1 MKKPF
6 DIVVSGAGA
15 IGLAMT
21 ALFARMAERHP
32 VRVTLVDVKAP
43 GPVAAGDDIGLRVS
57 ALSAGSLELLARLGV
72 AEALRHR
79 AGRFAAMRVWDAGHA
94 PDGPGTLEFSAAD
107 MALPELG
114 CIVEDAVLRHA
125 LFARLADSDVTLA
138 FGAAVESV
146 VAGDDGM
153 RLGLAGGAELKAD
166 LVIGADGGRSA
177 VREAL
182 GIETDGWRYPQAA
195 LVTHARPERSHGD
208 TAWQRFLDSGPI
220 ALLPLADGR
229 VSIVW
234 STSAVEAA
242 ELAQLPDAEL
252 SARLTAASD
261 AVLGRLEVAGPR
273 GSFPLA
279 ARHARHYVRRGAAL
293 IGDAAHTVH
302 PLAGQGANLG
312 LADARELANVVED
325 ALAAGE
331 HPADLPVLRRYE
343 RARRGVNATMLWFV
357 DGLNRLFAAPGELSA
372 AIRAGGLTLFNRSGP
387 LKRRAM
393 GVALGL
399 SSAGGERRGGTR

>member
-1 MKKPF
+1 VKRTF

-21 ALFARMAERHP
+21 ALLARTGERYP
-32 VRVTLVDVKAP
+32 VRVTLVDVKP
-43 GPVAAGDDIGLRVS
+43 PEPVAAADDIGLRVS

-72 AEALRHR
+72 AEELRDR
-79 AGRFAAMRVWDAGHA
+79 AGRFAAMRVWDARQA

-114 CIVEDAVLRHA
+114 LIVEDAVLRHA
-125 LFARLADSDVTLA
+125 LFERLADADVTFA

-146 VAGDDGM
+146 TPGNDGM
-153 RLGLAGGAELKAD
+153 RLGLAGGSELRAD

-182 GIETDGWRYPQAA
+182 GIATDGWRYPQAA
-195 LVTHARPERSHGD
+195 LVTHARPEYSHRD

-234 STSAVEAA
+234 STSAAEAA
-242 ELAQLPDAEL
+242 ELSSLPDAEL
-252 SARLTAASD
+252 SARLAAASD

-273 GSFPLA
+273 ASFPLA
-279 ARHARHYVRRGAAL
+279 ARHARDYVRRGAAL

-312 LADARELANVVED
+312 LADARELARIVED
-325 ALAAGE
+325 AFAAGE

-343 RARRGVNATMLWFV
+343 RARRGTNATMLWFV
-357 DGLNRLFAAPGELSA
+357 DGLNRLFAAPGELPA
-372 AIRAGGLTLFNRSGP
+372 AVRAAGLGLFNLSGL

-393 GVALGL
+393 RIALGL
-399 SSAGGERRGGTR
+399 